1 MDDARVPSCLIRE
14 RIRSGETVSESEY
27 AAAVFADTTRADLDT
42 LALRLTASAG
52 IEHRVWRTRGGD
64 LAVYTDAYK
73 DALGLAPV

>member
-1 MDDARVPSCLIRE
+1 MDDARVQSCLIRE
-14 RIRSGETVSESEY
+14 RIRSGETVSEGEY

-42 LALRLTASAG
+42 LPLRLTATTG

-64 LAVYTDAYK
+64 LALYTDAYK